1 MHVAIYS
8 THRFDKSYLEK
19 SAGDKHTL
27 VFHEA
32 KLTMQTINLAKGA
45 EAVGLFT
52 SDSANADVLESLFDI
67 GVRYVCLRSVGYD
80 HVDIEK
86 AKSLGIKVANVP
98 EYSPYSVAEHAV
110 ALLLAVTRKIVL
122 GQRLMDIGDY
132 RIDALKG
139 FDLHG
144 KTVGIIGTGKIGS
157 AFAQIVNGF
166 GCDLLAFDPV
176 PDLALQLLINIRY
189 VSLQELFTHADIIS
203 IHCPLNGNTR
213 HLIGKDAFAS
223 MKKGMTLIN
232 TARGAIIDT
241 KALIEALDQGIIGF
255 AGLDVYENEKGF
267 FFEDVRY
274 EKNKDDQFIL
284 LRSYPNVLVTGH
296 QAFLTHE
303 ALAGIADTTVSNLNE
318 WEEYGRCKNDLF

>member
-1 MHVAIYS
+1 MKVAIYS
-8 THRFDKSYLEK
+8 THKFDKPYLEK
-19 SAGDKHTL
+19 AASDRHTL

-32 KLTMQTINLAKGA
+32 KLTMETVHLAKGA
-45 EAVGLFT
+45 KAVGLFT
-52 SDSANADVLESLFDI
+52 SDSANADVLESLFDL
-67 GVRYVCLRSVGYD
+67 GVQYVCLRSVGYD
-80 HVDIEK
+80 HVDVGK

-110 ALLLAVTRKIVL
+110 ALLVAVTRKIVL

-132 RIDALKG
+132 RLDALKG

-157 AFAQIVNGF
+157 AFAQIMNGF
-166 GCDLLAFDPV
+166 GCDLLAFDPI

-189 VSLQELFTHADIIS
+189 VALQELFSHADIIS
-203 IHCPLNGNTR
+203 IHCPLNFNTR

-255 AGLDVYENEKGF
+255 AGLDVYENEKMF
-267 FFEDVRY
+267 FSEDVRY
-274 EKNKDDQFIL
+274 EKNKDNQFVL
-284 LRSYPNVLVTGH
+284 LRSYPNVLVTAH

-303 ALAGIADTTVSNLNE
+303 ALAGIADTTISNLNE
-318 WEEYGRCKNDLF
+318 WEGNGRCKNDLF